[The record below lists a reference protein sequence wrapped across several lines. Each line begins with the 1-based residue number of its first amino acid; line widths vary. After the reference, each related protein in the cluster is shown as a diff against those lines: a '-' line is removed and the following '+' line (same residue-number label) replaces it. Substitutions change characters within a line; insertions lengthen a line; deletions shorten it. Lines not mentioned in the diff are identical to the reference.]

1 MEKLLLF
8 HLNDTEQKKLK
19 QVARNLKIRCEQIE
33 ATDYSQPLEALVS
46 GKKNPLTAP
55 FTGEVP
61 EESLLLLCDFSD
73 KRMDALLLA
82 LRKAGAQIDYKAVLT
97 PTNRKW
103 NVLRLMLEMRA
114 EKAAYEKMQP

>member
-19 QVARNLKIRCEQIE
+19 QAARNLKIRYEQIDT
-33 ATDYSQPLEALVS
+33 ADYNQPLEALVS
-46 GKKNPLTAP
+46 GKKSPLAAP

-61 EESLLLLCDFSD
+61 QESLLLMCDFSD

-82 LRKAGAQIDYKAVLT
+82 LRKAGVQVDYKAVLT

-103 NVLRLMLEMRA
+103 NFLRPLLEMRA
-114 EKAAYEKMQP
+114 EKAAYAKLQ

>member
-8 HLNDTEQKKLK
+8 HLTDTEAKKIK
-19 QVARNLKIRCEQIE
+19 QAARNLKIRCESIE
-33 ATDYSQPLEALVS
+33 TAAYSQPLEALVS
-46 GKKNPLTAP
+46 GKPSPLAAP

-61 EESLLLLCDFSD
+61 PESLLLMCGLSD
-73 KRMDALLLA
+73 KRIDALLLA
-82 LRKAGAQIDYKAVLT
+82 LRKAGVQVDYKAVLT

-103 NVLRLMLEMRA
+103 NVLRLLLEMRA